1 MRTDIE
7 FPAED
12 GTVLRGWLFTPADA
26 LEPSPTIVMAHG
38 ITGVKELLEHVAEA
52 FCGAGFAVVL
62 YDHRCWGSSDGLPR
76 RDVDPVVQARDMRTA
91 ITFAETLDEVDSG
104 RIGLWGTS
112 FAGAHV
118 LQIAAVDRRV
128 RCVVS
133 QVPMISGHRNFA
145 ALLPSGGLEAL
156 QDQLQAERR
165 ARFTGHEP
173 MTIPVSSEDPSQV
186 HALPGARTHW
196 YLNESPNAG
205 RSPDW
210 SNEITLR
217 SLGWAIDYDVMAF
230 MERVSPTPLLMVVA
244 TQDTLTP
251 TALALEAFERARQ
264 PKRLE
269 LVPGDHYAP
278 YHDEFSTASTAA
290 IGFFRQ
296 YLGKDAAAGV

>member
-12 GTVLRGWLFTPADA
+12 GTTLRGWLFTPADA
-26 LEPSPTIVMAHG
+26 VDPSPAIVMTHG
-38 ITGVKELLEHVAEA
+38 ITGVKELLEHIAEA
-52 FCGAGFAVVL
+52 FCAAGFAVLL

-91 ITFAETLDEVDSG
+91 ITFAESLTEVDPL

-112 FAGAHV
+112 FSGAQV
-118 LQIAAVDRRV
+118 LQIASVDRRV

-133 QVPMISGHRNFA
+133 QVPMISGYRNFA
-145 ALLPSGGLEAL
+145 ALLPADGLPAL
-156 QDQLQAERR
+156 QEQLYGERR
-165 ARFTGHEP
+165 ARFAGQTP
-173 MTIPVSSEDPSQV
+173 VTIPISSEDPTQV

-196 YLNESPNAG
+196 YLNHSPNAG

-217 SLGWAIDYDVMAF
+217 SLGWVLDYDVTAF
-230 MERVSPTPLLMVVA
+230 MEHVSPTPLLMVVA
-244 TQDTLTP
+244 ANDTLTP
-251 TALALEAFERARQ
+251 TALALEAYERARQ
-264 PKRLE
+264 PKQLQ

-290 IGFFRQ
+290 VRFFQ
-296 YLGKDAAAGV
+296 QHLAKDSVTGA